1 MKKKTRPKQ
10 SFASIMTEHPK
21 KFGFAEKG
29 FPSKK
34 LKPGFSQCDSGALL
48 MHHSVSNIIYTA

>member
-48 MHHSVSNIIYTA
+48 MHHSVSNII